1 MPVRADTTGASSGI
15 VLVAHPN
22 LHHYDIQ
29 LRSNIVIFVPVKIL
43 KPQIWWL
50 AMDTKFLA

>member
-1 MPVRADTTGASSGI
+1 M
-15 VLVAHPN
+15 LVTHPN

-29 LRSNIVIFVPVKIL
+29 LRSNIVILVPVKIL